1 MHRRSWTFA
10 LALTIGLAPV
20 GISMAE
26 EPKAAAAASAPA
38 TSQPLAATN
47 PGQPATPRIP
57 LQKLDTVTRE
67 QAEANRGAQTSQ
79 KRIDALDDETQKLL
93 AEYRK
98 ATSDAESY
106 TAYAAQ
112 LSRQIESQNQ
122 ELADIDRQLAEVETT
137 SRSITPLEEKMLATL
152 HQFVE
157 LDVPFLAEERAARV
171 RTLQEMMRRADVS
184 ISEKYRRIVEAY
196 QVEMD
201 YGRTIEA
208 YEAQL
213 QGSGPAR
220 TANFLRIGRVALL
233 YQTLDGRETGYWDN
247 ATRSWKIDNSYAHA
261 FQEGVA
267 VARKQSAPEMLIAPV
282 PAPVSAFSAEAA
294 S

>member
-1 MHRRSWTFA
+1 MHRLSWT
-10 LALTIGLAPV
+10 LAPV
-20 GISMAE
+20 LAVGL
-26 EPKAAAAASAPA
+26 AAAGSAAAEAPQPPAPEPAPTAASAPA
-38 TSQPLAATN
+38 PVPSPVE
-47 PGQPATPRIP
+47 
-57 LQKLDTVTRE
+57 KLDTVTRE
-67 QAEANRGAQTSQ
+67 KAEADQAAQASQ
-79 KRIDALDDETQKLL
+79 KRVDALDDETQKLL

-98 ATSDAESY
+98 AVADTESY

-112 LSRQIESQNQ
+112 LGRQVESQEA
-122 ELADIDRQLAEVETT
+122 ELVEIDRQLAEIETT
-137 SRSITPLEEKMLATL
+137 SRSITPLEQKMLATL
-152 HQFVE
+152 RQFVE
-157 LDVPFLAEERAARV
+157 LDVPFLKEERSARV
-171 RTLQEMMRRADVS
+171 ATLEQMMDRADVS

-213 QGSGPAR
+213 QAEGGAR

-247 ATRSWKIDNSYAHA
+247 ASRSWKVDNQYAHA

-282 PAPVSAFSAEAA
+282 PAPVSASSTA
-294 S
+294 STEVKS